1 MMISKTTNIIDAAGK
16 IINESG
22 IKALTIEELTFQ
34 MKNSHKDLSMYF
46 KKDNDILIMLLIGL
60 ESEIQQLIKDVEI
73 NSISTEEEFQNL
85 FKSLNRFLERKPF
98 YLTLIFDKDLS
109 ENQHIINR
117 IIKKVESY
125 LIQLIDKGKH
135 DNIFKSET
143 KTRYLVNRILVSFR
157 LLMNE
162 KRVTDTLVR
171 DIAIL
176 HSKNYMD
183 RNIII

>member
-1 MMISKTTNIIDAAGK
+1 MEQRKKELIEAAGK
-16 IINESG
+16 IIKESG
-22 IKALTIEELTFQ
+22 IDSLTIDELAVRMEIPHSELSVCFE
-34 MKNSHKDLSMYF
+34 KDT
-46 KKDNDILIMLLIGL
+46 DILKMMFIGL
-60 ESEIQQLIKDVEI
+60 ENEIQQLIKDVEI

-98 YLTLIFDKDLS
+98 YMIVIFDKYLS

-162 KRVTDTLVR
+162 KRVTDNMVR

-176 HSKNYMD
+176 NSRNYTD